1 MILIAFFTDAGVP
14 KTGLTPAIDVW
25 EDDGTQVV
33 TAQAMTEIAGGFY
46 KYDFVAYD
54 EAINYCISA
63 DGGVVLQ
70 DNDRYVLATNELG
83 DVEESLIFLKDIGGG
98 KWQIEDNQM
107 VFYKADN
114 VTEVMRFNLFNS
126 AGVPAMKNLYKRER
140 V

>member
-1 MILIAFFTDAGVP
+1 MILIAFFSDAGVP
-14 KTGLTPAIDVW
+14 KTGLTPAITVW
-25 EDDGTQVV
+25 EDDATVV
-33 TAQAMTEIAGGFY
+33 VNAQTMSEIAGGFY
-46 KYDFVAYD
+46 KYDFEDYD
-54 EAINYCISA
+54 EAKIYCISA
-63 DGGVVLQ
+63 DGGVTLQ

-83 DVEESLIFLKDIGGG
+83 GIEESLTFLKDVGGG